1 MSSSPENLAK
11 SFVSSVF
18 SDQYIALED
27 DYIEDYDYRSN
38 EILEPY
44 VLPSLFSMPLKG
56 KLPMVYTIG
65 FDGKNIVTE
74 YGRVSGK
81 MQVNRKEVKLT
92 RGKDNLYQQ
101 SIILIKKMY
110 KDKKM
115 KRYMTLEK
123 FLEEGIDMD
132 FQKLICMTANIYKKD
147 KVNFKTDDVM
157 VQPKLD
163 GFRFK
168 AFIEN
173 DKTVMLTRGNEVYE
187 RMENL
192 KEEMKVFLE
201 NLPENFLSDGEIYIH
216 GRDFSEIQSIITNS
230 NATEEDIDSLRAYI
244 FDIIPTKE
252 ELENYPFRKRK
263 ELIDRIFSEHEFK
276 YLIKTE
282 THEVKSEEEIEE
294 LMEFYR
300 KEGYEGLMIRKGT
313 SPYHHGR
320 SNNILKYKE
329 FFTDTGVIIG
339 IEKGEGKFRDQAC
352 LVIKDSLGVVTRM
365 IHKDNQDVRKEILAN
380 KEKYIGKRYEFSFM
394 ERNPKTNAPRHPV
407 GLRFV
412 DVS

>member
-1 MSSSPENLAK
+1 MSSSPEKLAK
-11 SFVSSVF
+11 TFVSSVF
-18 SDQYIALED
+18 SDQYVTLED
-27 DYIEDYDYRSN
+27 DYVEGYDYKSN

-263 ELIDRIFSEHEFK
+263 ELIDEIFSEHDFK

-300 KEGYEGLMIRKGT
+300 KEGYEGLMIRKGI

-320 SNNILKYKE
+320 SNGILKYKE
-329 FFTDTGVIIG
+329 FFTDTGVIIN

-365 IHKDNQDVRKEILAN
+365 IHKDTQDVRKEILAN

>member
-1 MSSSPENLAK
+1 MSSSPEKLAK

-18 SDQYIALED
+18 SDQYMILED
-27 DYIEDYDYRSN
+27 DYIEDYDYKSD

-132 FQKLICMTANIYKKD
+132 FQKLISMTANVYKTG
-147 KVNFKTDDVM
+147 KVNFETDDVM

-187 RMENL
+187 RMEDL

-216 GRDFSEIQSIITNS
+216 GRDFNEIQSIITNS

-252 ELENYPFRKRK
+252 ELENYPFRERK
-263 ELIDRIFSEHEFK
+263 ELIDEIFSEYDFK
-276 YLIKTE
+276 YLINTE
-282 THEVKSEEEIEE
+282 THDVKSEEEIEE
-294 LMEFYR
+294 MMEFYR
-300 KEGYEGLMIRKGT
+300 KEGYEGLMIRKGI

-329 FFTDTGVIIG
+329 FSTDTGVILD

-352 LVIKDSLGVVTRM
+352 LVIEDSLGVVTRM

-412 DVS
+412 DIS

>member
-1 MSSSPENLAK
+1 MSSSPEKLAK

-18 SDQYIALED
+18 SDQYMILED
-27 DYIEDYDYRSN
+27 DYIEDYDYKSN

-147 KVNFKTDDVM
+147 KVNFETDDVM

-216 GRDFSEIQSIITNS
+216 GRDFNEIQSIITNS

-263 ELIDRIFSEHEFK
+263 ELIDRIFSEHDFK

-294 LMEFYR
+294 LMDFYR
-300 KEGYEGLMIRKGT
+300 KEGYEGLMIRKGI

-320 SNNILKYKE
+320 SNGILKYKE
-329 FFTDTGVIIG
+329 FFTDTGVIID

-352 LVIKDSLGVVTRM
+352 LVIEDSLGVVTRM
-365 IHKDNQDVRKEILAN
+365 IHKDTQDVRKEILVN
-380 KEKYIGKRYEFSFM
+380 KEKYIGKKYEFSFM

>member
-1 MSSSPENLAK
+1 MSSSPEKLAK

-18 SDQYIALED
+18 SDQYMTLED
-27 DYIEDYDYRSN
+27 DYIEDYDYKSN

-74 YGRVSGK
+74 YGRISGK

-147 KVNFKTDDVM
+147 KVNFETDDVM

-263 ELIDRIFSEHEFK
+263 ELIDEIFSEHDFK

-329 FFTDTGVIIG
+329 FFTDTGVIID

-407 GLRFV
+407 GLRFI

>member
-1 MSSSPENLAK
+1 
-11 SFVSSVF
+11 
-18 SDQYIALED
+18 
-27 DYIEDYDYRSN
+27 
-38 EILEPY
+38 
-44 VLPSLFSMPLKG
+44 
-56 KLPMVYTIG
+56 
-65 FDGKNIVTE
+65 
-74 YGRVSGK
+74 
-81 MQVNRKEVKLT
+81 
-92 RGKDNLYQQ
+92 
-101 SIILIKKMY
+101 
-110 KDKKM
+110 
-115 KRYMTLEK
+115 
-123 FLEEGIDMD
+123 
-132 FQKLICMTANIYKKD
+132 KD

-263 ELIDRIFSEHEFK
+263 ELIDEIFSEHDFK

-300 KEGYEGLMIRKGT
+300 KEGYEGLMIRKGI

-329 FFTDTGVIIG
+329 FFTDTGVIID

-365 IHKDNQDVRKEILAN
+365 IHKDNQDVRKEILVN
-380 KEKYIGKRYEFSFM
+380 KDKYIGKRYEFSFM

>member
-1 MSSSPENLAK
+1 MSSSPEKLAK
-11 SFVSSVF
+11 TFVSSVF
-18 SDQYIALED
+18 SDQYMTLED
-27 DYIEDYDYRSN
+27 DYVEDYDYRSN

-263 ELIDRIFSEHEFK
+263 ELIDEIFSEHEFK

-300 KEGYEGLMIRKGT
+300 KEGYEGLMIRKGI

-329 FFTDTGVIIG
+329 FFTDTGVIID

-352 LVIKDSLGVVTRM
+352 LVIEDSLGVVTRM

-380 KEKYIGKRYEFSFM
+380 KEKYIGKKYEFSFM

>member
-1 MSSSPENLAK
+1 MSSSPEKLAK
-11 SFVSSVF
+11 TFVSSVF
-18 SDQYIALED
+18 SDQYMTLED

-74 YGRVSGK
+74 YGRISGK

-216 GRDFSEIQSIITNS
+216 RRDFSEIQSIITNS

-263 ELIDRIFSEHEFK
+263 ELIDEIFSEHDFK

-282 THEVKSEEEIEE
+282 THEVKSEDEIEE

-300 KEGYEGLMIRKGT
+300 KEGYEGLMIRKGI

-329 FFTDTGVIIG
+329 FFTDTGVIID

-365 IHKDNQDVRKEILAN
+365 IHKDTQDVRKEILAN
-380 KEKYIGKRYEFSFM
+380 KEKYIGKKYEFSFM

>member
-1 MSSSPENLAK
+1 MSSSPEKLAK
-11 SFVSSVF
+11 TFVSSVF
-18 SDQYIALED
+18 SDQYMTLED

-74 YGRVSGK
+74 YGRITGK

-263 ELIDRIFSEHEFK
+263 ELIDEIFSEHDFK

-282 THEVKSEEEIEE
+282 THEVKSEEEIEK

-300 KEGYEGLMIRKGT
+300 KEGYEGLMIRKGI

-329 FFTDTGVIIG
+329 FFTDTGVIID

-352 LVIKDSLGVVTRM
+352 LVIEDSLGVVTRM
-365 IHKDNQDVRKEILAN
+365 IHKDTQDVRKEILAN
-380 KEKYIGKRYEFSFM
+380 KEKYIGKKYEFSFM

>member
-1 MSSSPENLAK
+1 MSSSPEKLAK

-18 SDQYIALED
+18 SDQYMTLED
-27 DYIEDYDYRSN
+27 DYVENYDYKSN

-263 ELIDRIFSEHEFK
+263 ELIDEIFSEHDFK

-282 THEVKSEEEIEE
+282 THEVTSEEEIEE

-313 SPYHHGR
+313 SSYHHGR

-329 FFTDTGVIIG
+329 FFTDTGVIID

-407 GLRFV
+407 GLRFI

>member
-1 MSSSPENLAK
+1 MSSSPEKLAK

-18 SDQYIALED
+18 SDQYMILED
-27 DYIEDYDYRSN
+27 DYIEDYDYRSD

-81 MQVNRKEVKLT
+81 MQVNRKEVKVT

-192 KEEMKVFLE
+192 KEEMKVYLE

-252 ELENYPFRKRK
+252 ELENYPF
-263 ELIDRIFSEHEFK
+263 
-276 YLIKTE
+276 
-282 THEVKSEEEIEE
+282 
-294 LMEFYR
+294 
-300 KEGYEGLMIRKGT
+300 
-313 SPYHHGR
+313 
-320 SNNILKYKE
+320 
-329 FFTDTGVIIG
+329 
-339 IEKGEGKFRDQAC
+339 
-352 LVIKDSLGVVTRM
+352 
-365 IHKDNQDVRKEILAN
+365 
-380 KEKYIGKRYEFSFM
+380 
-394 ERNPKTNAPRHPV
+394 
-407 GLRFV
+407 
-412 DVS
+412 

>member
-1 MSSSPENLAK
+1 MSSSPEKLAK

-18 SDQYIALED
+18 SDQYMTLED
-27 DYIEDYDYRSN
+27 DYIEDYDYKSN

-147 KVNFKTDDVM
+147 KVNFETDDVM

-252 ELENYPFRKRK
+252 ELENYPFRERK
-263 ELIDRIFSEHEFK
+263 ELIDEIFSEHDFK

-282 THEVKSEEEIEE
+282 THEVESEEEIEE
-294 LMEFYR
+294 MMEFYR
-300 KEGYEGLMIRKGT
+300 KEGYEGLMIRKGI
-313 SPYHHGR
+313 SSYHHGR
-320 SNNILKYKE
+320 SNGILKYKE
-329 FFTDTGVIIG
+329 FFTDTGVIID

-352 LVIKDSLGVVTRM
+352 LVIEDSLGVVTRM
-365 IHKDNQDVRKEILAN
+365 IHKDTQDVRKEILVN
-380 KEKYIGKRYEFSFM
+380 KEKYIGKKYEFSFM

>member
-1 MSSSPENLAK
+1 
-11 SFVSSVF
+11 
-18 SDQYIALED
+18 
-27 DYIEDYDYRSN
+27 
-38 EILEPY
+38 
-44 VLPSLFSMPLKG
+44 
-56 KLPMVYTIG
+56 
-65 FDGKNIVTE
+65 
-74 YGRVSGK
+74 

-216 GRDFSEIQSIITNS
+216 GKDFNEIQSIITNS

-263 ELIDRIFSEHEFK
+263 ELIDEIFSEHDFK
-276 YLIKTE
+276 YLINTE

-300 KEGYEGLMIRKGT
+300 KEGYEGLMIRKGI
-313 SPYHHGR
+313 SPYH
-320 SNNILKYKE
+320 
-329 FFTDTGVIIG
+329 
-339 IEKGEGKFRDQAC
+339 
-352 LVIKDSLGVVTRM
+352 
-365 IHKDNQDVRKEILAN
+365 
-380 KEKYIGKRYEFSFM
+380 
-394 ERNPKTNAPRHPV
+394 
-407 GLRFV
+407 
-412 DVS
+412 

>member
-1 MSSSPENLAK
+1 MSSSPEKLAK
-11 SFVSSVF
+11 TFVSSVF
-18 SDQYIALED
+18 SDQYMTLED

-74 YGRVSGK
+74 YGRISGK

-230 NATEEDIDSLRAYI
+230 SATEEDIDSLRAYI

-263 ELIDRIFSEHEFK
+263 ELIDEIFSEHDFK

-300 KEGYEGLMIRKGT
+300 KEGYEGLMIRKGI

-329 FFTDTGVIIG
+329 FFTDTGVIID

-352 LVIKDSLGVVTRM
+352 LVIEDSLGVVTRM

>member
-1 MSSSPENLAK
+1 MSSSPEKLAK

-18 SDQYIALED
+18 SDQYMTLED
-27 DYIEDYDYRSN
+27 DYVENYDYKSN

-263 ELIDRIFSEHEFK
+263 ELIDEIFSEHDFK

-313 SPYHHGR
+313 SSYHHGR

-329 FFTDTGVIIG
+329 FFTDTGVIID

-352 LVIKDSLGVVTRM
+352 LVIEDSLGVVTRM

-412 DVS
+412 DIS

>member
-1 MSSSPENLAK
+1 MSSSPEKLAK

-18 SDQYIALED
+18 SDQYMTLED
-27 DYIEDYDYRSN
+27 DYIENYDYRSN

-263 ELIDRIFSEHEFK
+263 ELIDEIFSEHDFK

-329 FFTDTGVIIG
+329 FFTDTGVIID

-365 IHKDNQDVRKEILAN
+365 IHKDNQDVRKEILVN
-380 KEKYIGKRYEFSFM
+380 KDKYIGKRYEFSFM

-412 DVS
+412 DIS

>member
-1 MSSSPENLAK
+1 MSSSPEKLAK
-11 SFVSSVF
+11 SFRSSVF
-18 SDQYIALED
+18 SDQYMTLED

-263 ELIDRIFSEHEFK
+263 ELIDEIFSEHDFK

-300 KEGYEGLMIRKGT
+300 KEGYEGLMIRKGI

-329 FFTDTGVIIG
+329 FFTDTGVIID

-412 DVS
+412 DIS

>member
-1 MSSSPENLAK
+1 MSSSPEKLAK

-18 SDQYIALED
+18 SDQYVTLED

-74 YGRVSGK
+74 YGRISGK
-81 MQVNRKEVKLT
+81 IQVNRKEVKLT

-230 NATEEDIDSLRAYI
+230 TATEEDIDSLRAYI

-252 ELENYPFRKRK
+252 ELENYPFRRRK
-263 ELIDRIFSEHEFK
+263 ELIDEIFSEHDFK

-320 SNNILKYKE
+320 SNGILKYKE
-329 FFTDTGVIIG
+329 FFTDTGVIIA

-352 LVIKDSLGVVTRM
+352 LVIEDSLGVVTRM

-407 GLRFV
+407 GLRFI
-412 DVS
+412 DIS

>member
-1 MSSSPENLAK
+1 MSSSPEKLAK

-18 SDQYIALED
+18 SDQYMTLED
-27 DYIEDYDYRSN
+27 DYVENYDYKSN

-263 ELIDRIFSEHEFK
+263 ELIDEIFSEHDFK

-282 THEVKSEEEIEE
+282 THEVTSEEEIEE

-313 SPYHHGR
+313 SSYHHGR

-329 FFTDTGVIIG
+329 FFTDTGVIID

-352 LVIKDSLGVVTRM
+352 LVIEDSLGVVTRM

-412 DVS
+412 DIS